1 MIRGAAFTAMY
12 IVPVLIT
19 AQVSTSRLQEFLNDV
34 SATAPRDRIS
44 DTCTDWSNMQTE
56 LLDRYTANAKV
67 HGASA
72 GHQNDLGLA
81 NASFSWAKE
90 SSLCS
95 DASGTSTPR
104 PAFRAGRGIFRLHI
118 NSEIAFKRGSINLIV
133 GPTGSGKTSML
144 MALLGEMHYV
154 PNGPSSW
161 VNLPR
166 TEGVG
171 YCAQVSWVQNLTIR
185 ENILFGAPFDEARY
199 KKGMSWDHKVH
210 V

>member
-1 MIRGAAFTAMY
+1 
-12 IVPVLIT
+12 
-19 AQVSTSRLQEFLNDV
+19 LN
-34 SATAPRDRIS
+34 A
-44 DTCTDWSNMQTE
+44 QTE
-56 LLDRYTANAKV
+56 LLDRYTPNAKV
-67 HGASA
+67 HEAAA
-72 GHQNDLGLA
+72 GHQDDLGLA
-81 NASFSWAKE
+81 NSSFSWGKE
-90 SSLCS
+90 SSS
-95 DASGTSTPR
+95 GSETSGTFASAPTVK
-104 PAFRAGRGIFRLHI
+104 AGRSTFWLHI
-118 NSEIAFKRGSINLIV
+118 NSEIMFKRGSINLIV

-199 KKGMSWDHKVH
+199 KKGTSCNDKVH
-210 V
+210 DQTQG